1 MREVASNLSRPQHQ
15 DVISDPF
22 PSSIDIFETNPD
34 IISFEG
40 GRIVIVRDLLW
51 LWGMNY
57 WLSQIFRNKGH
68 LYLGTGYEIEIL
80 VSQLRLPPQPPL
92 YPPKKSRQTIHVLE
106 NNVILCFESHPTC
119 MNWIHLVPLKNHSAR
134 NGHQNPS
141 LFCWTVCILIKGTPL
156 QLCESSTH
164 WGGPASKIQPKFF
177 SDCSSKGRQIVQ
189 SFRVDNCQT
198 FLCGP
203 LLVRVKFSFESKRE
217 ISFNIFSQ
225 KWSDSFSLRGRH
237 WQHVFY
243 FGRPPVLK
251 TCTAALQRHSNSTS
265 APIRQGYHS

>member
-80 VSQLRLPPQPPL
+80 VSQLRLPPNPPST
-92 YPPKKSRQTIHVLE
+92 PQKKSPNYPCSGKQCHTLFWIASYLYE
-106 NNVILCFESHPTC
+106 LDSLGPIKKSLCTEWSP
-119 MNWIHLVPLKNHSAR
+119 K
-134 NGHQNPS
+134 S
-141 LFCWTVCILIKGTPL
+141 LPFLL
-156 QLCESSTH
+156 
-164 WGGPASKIQPKFF
+164 
-177 SDCSSKGRQIVQ
+177 
-189 SFRVDNCQT
+189 NC
-198 FLCGP
+198 
-203 LLVRVKFSFESKRE
+203 V
-217 ISFNIFSQ
+217 
-225 KWSDSFSLRGRH
+225 
-237 WQHVFY
+237 
-243 FGRPPVLK
+243 
-251 TCTAALQRHSNSTS
+251 
-265 APIRQGYHS
+265 

>member
-1 MREVASNLSRPQHQ
+1 MREVASNLSRRQHQ

-141 LFCWTVCILIKGTPL
+141 LFGWTVCILIKGTPHNIVSL
-156 QLCESSTH
+156 PHTEEALRQ
-164 WGGPASKIQPKFF
+164 KFNQNSF
-177 SDCSSKGRQIVQ
+177 PIVARRGDKLFKV
-189 SFRVDNCQT
+189 SAWT
-198 FLCGP
+198 I
-203 LLVRVKFSFESKRE
+203 VRHFFV
-217 ISFNIFSQ
+217 
-225 KWSDSFSLRGRH
+225 
-237 WQHVFY
+237 
-243 FGRPPVLK
+243 VLF
-251 TCTAALQRHSNSTS
+251 
-265 APIRQGYHS
+265 